1 MIRFFIILFLLSAAC
16 FAQVK
21 QWHLTNTTGNVQ
33 EQINARATIIGTNVL
48 SAKLLYDGNLT
59 NDLEFEDI
67 ATLTLDSSTLNLYG
81 VASAYLDGGD
91 TTIRAI
97 TNLHVITPGVYAGTA
112 TAGQVLKLTDAV
124 EGTVEFATQ
133 DSALNAANIAAIKA
147 LNVAEL
153 SDGQLIVTAGYYT
166 ENDGGQGTYVY
177 DSTSVA
183 VDNGGTVIAPTA
195 GAGRYLLLTAGDI
208 NVRQFGAKG
217 DGATDDSARIQ
228 AALDTAKDPYGA
240 ANVYAVR
247 SGEVYFPKGRY
258 RIASTLTV
266 HPGMRIVGE
275 SQESTHIVPE
285 ASTDAF
291 YCVTPDGSSS
301 TMIRSYGFS
310 NISIIQKSGVVPVAG
325 SAIRVR
331 PQTITGGTSPVSVA
345 SRINIENVYVFGT
358 YRGIHATAIQGGLI
372 SSVTVLGCRETGVLI
387 DAYQTLLN
395 ISNSASSG
403 NGLDGTGHG
412 WHLQGPSYISFTA
425 TSADSNAQYGY
436 YLENSTEQS
445 CYANVMDVGAE
456 GNNAGGIYLKAQQ
469 AARVTALIMVDAG
482 AVAQDGI
489 TVDGSTSNVMLLN
502 CAIPTQTACT
512 GFALK
517 VLNGPATGSA
527 SVTVKGGFLGL
538 FNGGANIVS
547 TTTPV
552 NFEGYQSANRH
563 GYGLIATPSRP
574 FEFANRTY
582 VAGTAGRELARLS
595 SIASDNAGS
604 AKLVITADNG
614 NQLGEFEQNSIVSG
628 PFSYSSTFGD
638 TIVRNN
644 YTTDGGQFGN
654 IKFVV
659 GNTVAMTIGNGTRRG
674 QVAIGTQTPDA
685 SAVLQ
690 ADSTTKGFL
699 LPRMTKAQRD
709 AIGTPANGLM
719 IYQTDG
725 TAGVKAYVGGAWVTL
740 NTTADP

>member
-1 MIRFFIILFLLSAAC
+1 MGRMIRFFIILFLLSAAC

-59 NDLEFEDI
+59 NDLELQDI

-81 VASAYLDGGD
+81 TASAYLDGGD

-97 TNLHVITPGVYAGTA
+97 TNLHVVTPAVYAGTA
-112 TAGQVLKLTDAV
+112 TVGQVLKLTDEDDGSTEFSDVV
-124 EGTVEFATQ
+124 ESVSSVSNMLAMSGRTSRSVHTLGYT
-133 DSALNAANIAAIKA
+133 SA
-147 LNVAEL
+147 
-153 SDGQLIVTAGYYT
+153 G
-166 ENDGGQGTYVY
+166 DGGGGVYYWTNSLPSGVATNLGTWFAGTTGFWGLVHEG
-177 DSTSVA
+177 SV
-183 VDNGGTVIAPTA
+183 
-195 GAGRYLLLTAGDI
+195 

-217 DGATDDSARIQ
+217 DGATDDSASIQ
-228 AALDTAKDPYGA
+228 AALDAAKDPYGT

-372 SSVTVLGCRETGVLI
+372 SGVTVLGCRETGVLI

-412 WHLQGPSYISFTA
+412 WHLQGPSYVAFTA

-469 AARVTALIMVDAG
+469 AARVTALVMVDAG

-489 TVDGSTSNVMLLN
+489 TVDGSTSNVLLLN
-502 CAIPTQTACT
+502 CTIPTQTACT

-517 VLNGPATGSA
+517 VLNGPVTGSA
-527 SVTVKGGFLGL
+527 SVTVNGGFLGL

-614 NQLGEFEQNSIVSG
+614 TQLGEFEQNSVVGG
-628 PFSYSSTFGD
+628 PFSYSSAFGD
-638 TIVRNN
+638 TLLRNN
-644 YTTDGGQFGN
+644 YTTAGGQFGN

-659 GNTVAMTIGNGTRRG
+659 GTTVAMTIGNGTRRG

-685 SAVLQ
+685 SAILQ
-690 ADSTTKGFL
+690 ADSTTLGFL

-709 AIGTPANGLM
+709 AIATPANGLM

>member
-1 MIRFFIILFLLSAAC
+1 MKTRTSTPKATA
-16 FAQVK
+16 
-21 QWHLTNTTGNVQ
+21 
-33 EQINARATIIGTNVL
+33 ATI
-48 SAKLLYDGNLT
+48 
-59 NDLEFEDI
+59 
-67 ATLTLDSSTLNLYG
+67 STLANELEAVRSSAGSYNNPSSKRPIYVG
-81 VASAYLDGGD
+81 SVADLKAVSVAGIPDGS
-91 TTIRAI
+91 
-97 TNLHVITPGVYAGTA
+97 V
-112 TAGQVLKLTDAV
+112 
-124 EGTVEFATQ
+124 F
-133 DSALNAANIAAIKA
+133 
-147 LNVAEL
+147 
-153 SDGQLIVTAGYYT
+153 VTKGYYT
-166 ENDGGQGTYVY
+166 ENDGGHGTYVY

-183 VDNGGTVIAPTA
+183 VDNGGTVIAPTV
-195 GAGRYLLLTAGDI
+195 GAGRYLLLPAGDI

-217 DGATDDSARIQ
+217 DGATDDSASIQ
-228 AALDTAKDPYGA
+228 AALDAAKDPYGT

-266 HPGMRIVGE
+266 YPGMRIVGE
-275 SQESTHIVPE
+275 SKESTHIVPE

-291 YCVTPDGSSS
+291 YGVTPDGSSS

-372 SSVTVLGCRETGVLI
+372 SGVTVLGCRETGVLI

-403 NGLDGTGHG
+403 NGLGGTGHG
-412 WHLQGPSYISFTA
+412 WHLQGPSYIAFTA

-456 GNNAGGIYLKAQQ
+456 GNNAGGLYLKAQQ
-469 AARVTALIMVDAG
+469 AARVTALVIVDAG

-502 CAIPTQTACT
+502 CTIPTQTACT

-517 VLNGPATGSA
+517 VLNGPVTGSA

-563 GYGLIATPSRP
+563 GYGLISTPSRP

-604 AKLVITADNG
+604 AKFVITADNG
-614 NQLGEFEQNSIVSG
+614 SQLGEFEQNSVVAG
-628 PFSYSSTFGD
+628 PFSYSTDFGD
-638 TIVRNN
+638 TLLRNN
-644 YTTDGGQFGN
+644 YTTSGGQFGN

-659 GNTVAMTIGNGTRRG
+659 GTTVAMTIGNGTRRG

-690 ADSTTKGFL
+690 VDSTTKGFL
-699 LPRMTKAQRD
+699 PPRMTTVQKN
-709 AIGTPANGLM
+709 AIASP
-719 IYQTDG
+719 
-725 TAGVKAYVGGAWVTL
+725 TAGLVVYDTTL
-740 NTTADP
+740 NKLCVYTTAWETVTSI

>member
-1 MIRFFIILFLLSAAC
+1 MKTRTSTPKATA
-16 FAQVK
+16 
-21 QWHLTNTTGNVQ
+21 
-33 EQINARATIIGTNVL
+33 ATI
-48 SAKLLYDGNLT
+48 
-59 NDLEFEDI
+59 
-67 ATLTLDSSTLNLYG
+67 STLANELEAVRSSAGGYNNPSSKRPIYVG
-81 VASAYLDGGD
+81 SVADLKTVSVAGIPDGS
-91 TTIRAI
+91 
-97 TNLHVITPGVYAGTA
+97 V
-112 TAGQVLKLTDAV
+112 
-124 EGTVEFATQ
+124 F
-133 DSALNAANIAAIKA
+133 
-147 LNVAEL
+147 
-153 SDGQLIVTAGYYT
+153 VTKGYYT

-183 VDNGGTVIAPTA
+183 VDNGGTVMAPTV
-195 GAGRYLLLTAGDI
+195 GAGRYLLLPAGDI

-217 DGATDDSARIQ
+217 DGVTDDSARIQ
-228 AALDTAKDPYGA
+228 AALDAAKDPYGT

-345 SRINIENVYVFGT
+345 SRINIDNVYVFGT

-412 WHLQGPSYISFTA
+412 WHLQGPSYIAFTA

-469 AARVTALIMVDAG
+469 AARVTALVIVDAG

-489 TVDGSTSNVMLLN
+489 TVDGSTSNVLLLN
-502 CAIPTQTACT
+502 CTIPTQTACT

-517 VLNGPATGSA
+517 VLNGPVTGSA

-604 AKLVITADNG
+604 AKFVITADG
-614 NQLGEFEQNSIVSG
+614 TQLGELEQNSVVGG
-628 PFSYSSTFGD
+628 PFSYSSAFGD
-638 TIVRNN
+638 TLLRNN
-644 YTTDGGQFGN
+644 YTTAGGQFGN

-659 GNTVAMTIGNGTRRG
+659 GTTVAMTIGNGTRRG
-674 QVAIGTQTPDA
+674 QVAIGTQTPHA
-685 SAVLQ
+685 AAVLQ
-690 ADSTTKGFL
+690 ADSTTLGFL
-699 LPRMTKAQRD
+699 PPRMTTAQKN
-709 AIGTPANGLM
+709 AIASP
-719 IYQTDG
+719 
-725 TAGVKAYVGGAWVTL
+725 TAGLIVYDTTL
-740 NTTADP
+740 NKLCVYTTAWETVTSI